1 VQLGNHAKVSGWT
14 GGLEAYIPIEYQIV
28 IFFKW

>member
-1 VQLGNHAKVSGWT
+1 VQLGYHVKVSGWT
-14 GGLEAYIPIEYQIV
+14 GGQEANIPIEYQIV